1 TAQERAVLPAGRY
14 FAASEALELV
24 TEVLP
29 ALRKRLTVD
38 IRTQRLP
45 QLVSVPPR
53 VVLEVQRAGDTL
65 TVLPTL
71 VYGEP
76 PTARVD
82 AGRLVHLG
90 GAIPRRDEVAERNLV
105 QHLRSTLGL
114 VPGHRAQFTA
124 ADAVRFAA
132 KLKTWKGEIRG
143 EGYKTFVLTPPLEP
157 RLQLDAGAFNLW
169 FETASPGPS
178 GHSPS
183 HRMSAAAVLRAWQ
196 AEASL
201 VPLTEGGWAPLPLS
215 WLQRFGHRVADLLAR
230 PRPHGSCPG
239 SG

>member
-1 TAQERAVLPAGRY
+1 CRAP
-14 FAASEALELV
+14 SEAPEPA
-24 TEVLP
+24 TEVRP

-53 VVLEVQRAGDTL
+53 VVLEVQREGETL

-90 GAIPRRDEVAERNLV
+90 GAIPHRDEVAERNLV
-105 QHLRSTLGL
+105 QHLRNALGL

-132 KLKTWKGEIRG
+132 TLDTWKGEIRG
-143 EGYKTFVLTPPLEP
+143 EGHNTFVLASPLEP
-157 RLQLDAGAFNLW
+157 PLQL
-169 FETASPGPS
+169 
-178 GHSPS
+178 
-183 HRMSAAAVLRAWQ
+183 
-196 AEASL
+196 
-201 VPLTEGGWAPLPLS
+201 
-215 WLQRFGHRVADLLAR
+215 
-230 PRPHGSCPG
+230 
-239 SG
+239 